1 MKRIS
6 ILTQAGAARMVQGI
20 ISLLPTDG
28 WRSSLRALRHRDF
41 RLYATGHGISLV
53 GTWMQGV
60 AQSWLMYRLTHSES
74 MLGLTLF
81 ATHIPVLLLGPLGGL
96 AADRLPRKAVV
107 MAAAAAALLQALAMA
122 VLTFIGRVTETH
134 VLMLAVCLGVIN
146 AFDLPGRN
154 TMFMHMVGRED
165 LISAISLNSAMFNFS
180 RVIGPSIAGIAVAMF
195 GEGVCFLL
203 NAASFVPLIVALF
216 RMGPAPPAGK
226 SKGGAAADLLGG
238 FRYAWHT
245 RELLTLLALAGVMNI
260 AYGPV
265 LALGPFFADGI
276 FHKGSTGL
284 GFLVGCIGA
293 GALVGVLELAR
304 HKGIA
309 ELPSVMLW
317 SACGL
322 ALGMAMFAWAPA
334 FWACLL
340 INLFIGFSIV
350 RQNVSGNSL
359 IQSIVP
365 DEYRGR
371 VTALYS
377 MVASGFVPFGSL
389 ASGFLAERYG
399 ARWVMFG
406 GAMLCL
412 AAAIVYRAHMT
423 GFRRWVQQQEDACA
437 A

>member
-1 MKRIS
+1 
-6 ILTQAGAARMVQGI
+6 MVQGI
-20 ISLLPTDG
+20 ISSLAQSE

-41 RLYATGHGISLV
+41 RLYATGHGISLI

-60 AQSWLMYRLTHSES
+60 AQSWLMYRLTHSEK

-96 AADRLPRKAVV
+96 AADHFPRRSVV
-107 MAAAAAALLQALAMA
+107 LATQTAALVQALAMA
-122 VLTFIGRVTETH
+122 ILTFLGIITSNQ
-134 VLMLAVCLGVIN
+134 VLVLAFCLGAIN
-146 AFDLPGRN
+146 AFDLPARN

-165 LISAISLNSAMFNFS
+165 LISAISLNSAIFNFS
-180 RVIGPSIAGIAVAMF
+180 RVVGPSLAGIGVAAF

-203 NAASFVPLIVALF
+203 NGASFLALILCLLLMSSHAQV
-216 RMGPAPPAGK
+216 RPNK
-226 SKGGAAADLLGG
+226 TQTDILGG
-238 FRYAWHT
+238 FRYAWQT
-245 RELLTLLALAGVMNI
+245 RELMILLALAGVMNI

-265 LALGPFFADGI
+265 LALGPFFADAI

-284 GFLVGCIGA
+284 GFLVGCVGA

-304 HKGIA
+304 HKGIRQ
-309 ELPSVMLW
+309 LPSVMQW
-317 SACGL
+317 S
-322 ALGMAMFAWAPA
+322 ALGMGVGMALFAWAPV

-340 INLFIGFSIV
+340 INLFVGFSIV

-365 DEYRGR
+365 DQYRGR

-377 MVASGFVPFGSL
+377 MVASGFVPLGSL
-389 ASGFLAERYG
+389 ASGILAEKYG

-406 GAMLCL
+406 GAVLCL
-412 AAAIVYRAHMT
+412 IAWAVYRVHMPR
-423 GFRRWVQQQEDACA
+423 FRDWVHRQEEACA